1 MLSTV
6 ALDIFLVHN
15 NYLHMRRKYR
25 TTGVHRRRKYRTGV
39 GGYLTSVESDMNS
52 ICIIIILCIA
62 TNVHYSYNIKYYLRL
77 STLIHNSTNVQGIK
91 KANPCINGAQS
102 YIRW

>member
-25 TTGVHRRRKYRTGV
+25 TAGVHRRRKYRTGV
-39 GGYLTSVESDMNS
+39 GGGD
-52 ICIIIILCIA
+52 
-62 TNVHYSYNIKYYLRL
+62 
-77 STLIHNSTNVQGIK
+77 GW
-91 KANPCINGAQS
+91 
-102 YIRW
+102 IRIPYTC